1 MSIKLNEID
10 SFKDRATWD
19 LICSGR
25 TKGVFQLESRRG
37 QRWAKKANPRN
48 IEELADLISIIRPG
62 TLESMLEG
70 KSMTEHYVDRKSQH
84 EETVYLH
91 EALEPILKSTYG
103 VIVYQEQAMKIAT
116 SIAGF
121 SPEEAD
127 SLRKAMG
134 KKDAALMKE
143 VRGKFINGT
152 KNKGL
157 VEDQDAAQIFDWIQ
171 ASARYSFNKSH
182 AVAYAIN
189 SFRSAYCKAHD
200 PVKFY
205 ETYLNHASHKP
216 NKQREI
222 KELITDARMSGIEVY
237 PPRLEHFH
245 KRFTMNREK
254 GIIYF
259 GYSNVK
265 SVGEGE
271 QEKLQAVIKDA
282 EEKLSKPV
290 SEFNWMECLLYIGN
304 NIKKN
309 AFISLISV
317 GGMNGKN
324 NKKSRNSMIF
334 EFGVWNTLTAKE
346 QEWIINNG
354 PFESF
359 QDAVRAMINRDE
371 KINSRRQ
378 KSLLDIYNGL
388 MNPAYSLEDSIDW
401 ISDIEVKLMGYSL
414 SCTKI
419 DSLKDN
425 QSDISCRDIANKEA
439 QKGGAT
445 IAVKLTECKEYI
457 IKNGEKAGEAMG
469 FLSGED
475 FTGECD
481 AFVIFPK
488 EFIKFKKLLFAGNTV
503 LLYGEVKEKGK
514 DLSFIINNVKQV

>member
-10 SFKDRATWD
+10 SFNDRATWD

-25 TKGVFQLESRRG
+25 TKGVFQLESRLG
-37 QRWAKKANPRN
+37 QSWAKRVNPRN

-62 TLESMLEG
+62 TLEAMLEG
-70 KSMTEHYVDRKSQH
+70 KSMTKHYVDRKAQKD
-84 EETVYLH
+84 ETVYLH
-91 EALEPILKSTYG
+91 ESLEPILKPTYG
-103 VIVYQEQAMKIAT
+103 IIVYQEQAMKIAT

-143 VRGKFINGT
+143 VREKFTNGAKSKEIVDEKT
-152 KNKGL
+152 A
-157 VEDQDAAQIFDWIQ
+157 EQIFDWIQ

-200 PVKFY
+200 PIKFY

-216 NKQREI
+216 DKQREI

-245 KRFTMNREK
+245 KRFTMNREE

-265 SVGEGE
+265 NVGEGE
-271 QEKLQAVIKDA
+271 QEKLQAVIREA
-282 EEKLSKPV
+282 EEKLSKTV

-334 EFGVWNTLTAKE
+334 EFGVWNSLTAKE

-359 QDAVRAMINRDE
+359 QDSVRAMINRDE

-378 KSLLDIYNGL
+378 KSILDIHNGL

-425 QSDISCRDIANKEA
+425 QSDISCRDIATKDAN
-439 QKGGAT
+439 KGGAT
-445 IAVKLTECKEYI
+445 IAVKITECKEYT
-457 IKNGEKAGEAMG
+457 IKNGEKAGEVMG

-481 AFVIFPK
+481 SFVIFPK
-488 EFIKFKKLLFAGNTV
+488 EFLKFKKLLFSGNTV